1 LTSSSK
7 SRGRGGLVAIKIIE
21 IDKVDYEEMT
31 HKNLQDT
38 LKEIDILQQLRDS
51 KARPYVNIIEEAL
64 PVHNELWIISEY
76 ASGGSVNTLMKP
88 TAMIKDPGPGLA
100 EKFIIP
106 IARELIQGL
115 KYVHEAGVLHRDLK
129 CEYCIIP
136 IPSVYC

>member
-1 LTSSSK
+1 
-7 SRGRGGLVAIKIIE
+7 
-21 IDKVDYEEMT
+21 MT

-129 CEYCIIP
+129 CESCIVP
-136 IPSVYC
+136 MPFVYC